1 MCECVRECVCKL
13 EEFHVSRE
21 RLEGESVL
29 AGHTREK
36 EEEESKT
43 TGGKSA
49 VKQQQQQQQQMGG
62 GGGGHSRSRSMCQ
75 CQHISV
81 ARCTLMSTAQPP
93 RHRRPV
99 LSVNNDKKK
108 QKY

>member
-1 MCECVRECVCKL
+1 M
-13 EEFHVSRE
+13 SRE

-43 TGGKSA
+43 KGGKSA
-49 VKQQQQQQQQMGG
+49 LKQQQQQKQEMGG
-62 GGGGHSRSRSMCQ
+62 SQSQSSNV
-75 CQHISV
+75 SV
-81 ARCTLMSTAQPP
+81 STYQRRTLHTNEHSTAAAAPTTGFIGKQ
-93 RHRRPV
+93 RQ
-99 LSVNNDKKK
+99 KK